1 MHKIIFSFLCSLVLV
16 SCGGGANISQSAQP
30 QEWVCKPM
38 FKFRD
43 STIKDSDFIKSN
55 LEIKE
60 YPPLR
65 NTAYTSEL
73 GDSMIS
79 KTLLRL
85 NYYNEVS
92 FDREE
97 LKYDDSRSITEKSI
111 LTNEELSH
119 ATIVSEKFCPPKPLE
134 NLQDL
139 DLEILEK
146 LSNKSPL
153 TSAFYYDINKL
164 VLSSPI
170 VVNKLVKG
178 DVTIYK
184 VPSLTGDDIK
194 KSFTFRANRN
204 SGQVSWKNIN
214 NISGFLIHKQ
224 HPGIVF
230 LITDDKL
237 FNVSWSFTGFDLKE
251 LLPVRM
257 NVVQDKENYISTRA
271 NEELDF
277 FDRTLIY
284 NGRSGDE
291 VKFLYR
297 EFSGSTNRQAFQ
309 QEVTYDLKIGEIIG
323 FKGARF
329 KIIEADNIGI
339 KYEVIETF

>member
-16 SCGGGANISQSAQP
+16 SCGGGANIAQLAQP
-30 QEWVCKPM
+30 QEWVCNPM

-43 STIKDSDFIKSN
+43 STIKDIDFTKLGI
-55 LEIKE
+55 EIKE

-65 NTAYTSEL
+65 NTTYTSEL

-79 KTLLRL
+79 KTLLKL
-85 NYYNEVS
+85 DYYNEIS

-97 LKYDDSRSITEKSI
+97 LIYDDSRSITEKSL

-119 ATIVSEKFCPPKPLE
+119 ATIVSEIFCPPKPLE

-139 DLEILEK
+139 DLEIVEK
-146 LSNKSPL
+146 LNNISPI
-153 TSAFYYDINKL
+153 TSTFYDVDKL
-164 VLSSPI
+164 VLSTPI
-170 VVNKLVKG
+170 AVNKLVKG

-184 VPSLTGDDIK
+184 TKRLINDDIK
-194 KSFTFRANRN
+194 KSFRFNADRR
-204 SGQVSWKNIN
+204 SGEVSWKNTV
-214 NISGFLIHKQ
+214 NIPGFVIHKQ
-224 HPGIVF
+224 YPGIIF
-230 LITDDKL
+230 LITDSSL
-237 FNVSWSFTGFDLKE
+237 FNNYTKSLDLKE

-257 NVVQDKENYISTRA
+257 NVVQDKENYTATKA

-277 FDRTLIY
+277 FDRNLIY
-284 NGRSGDE
+284 NGRSGDA

-329 KIIEADNIGI
+329 RIIEADNIGI
-339 KYEVIETF
+339 KYQVIESF

>member
-1 MHKIIFSFLCSLVLV
+1 MHKILFSFLCSLVLV

-30 QEWVCKPM
+30 QVWVCKPL

-43 STIKDSDFIKSN
+43 STIDIIDFTKFN
-55 LEIKE
+55 FETKE

-85 NYYNEVS
+85 VYFNEVK

-97 LKYDDSRSITEKSI
+97 LIYDDSHSISTKSL
-111 LTNEELSH
+111 LTTEELKH
-119 ATIVSEKFCPPKPLE
+119 ITIVSEQFCPSKPLE
-134 NLQDL
+134 NFQNL
-139 DLEILEK
+139 DVEIVEK
-146 LSNKSPL
+146 LNNRDPSKS
-153 TSAFYYDINKL
+153 TFYGHNKL
-164 VLSSPI
+164 DLSSPI
-170 VVNKLVKG
+170 VANKLVKG

-184 VPSLTGDDIK
+184 VPSLTDDDIK
-194 KSFTFRANRN
+194 KSFTFDADRK
-204 SGQVSWKNIN
+204 SGEVSWKNIN

-224 HPGIVF
+224 YPGVVF
-230 LITDDKL
+230 LITDNKL
-237 FNVSWSFTGFDLKE
+237 FNVSWSFNGFDLKE

-257 NVVQDKENYISTRA
+257 NVVQDKENYTATRA
-271 NEELDF
+271 NEEVDF
-277 FDRTLIY
+277 FDRNLIY

-297 EFSGSTNRQAFQ
+297 ELSGSTNRQAFQ